1 MEEQKSDAERL
12 EEGEIHARIIIEILG
27 KPKEHVEKIIK
38 EVSEKLKSQKDVSVV
53 KEEIAEIKEQGKLF
67 SSFIESE
74 IWVQGTAGLLDICFD
89 FLPSSVEILDPETIP
104 LHTNELSGFLNDL
117 QARLHNVEMLA
128 RNLKSENT
136 LLKNNDSALVRNI
149 IGLAI
154 NLGADTLD
162 HMSKKVGIPTAD
174 LEKFLNMMV
183 NEGTLKKEKD
193 KYILTREEKKD
204 GK

>member
-74 IWVQGTAGLLDICFD
+74 IWVKGTAGLLDICFD

-104 LHTNELSGFLNDL
+104 FHTNELSGFLNDL
-117 QARLHNVEMLA
+117 QARLHNVEMVA

-149 IGLAI
+149 IGIAI
-154 NLGADTLD
+154 NLGADTLNP
-162 HMSKKVGIPTAD
+162 MSKKVGIPTAD

-183 NEGTLKKEKD
+183 NEGTLRKEKD